1 MSKLSRDDRLNRLRD
16 FIEKKISISTSDLV
30 NEMNVSRMTLN
41 RDLDSLQEEGFIERF
56 HGSVTLSKTLYDL
69 DVSLGKMVVE
79 KRAIAREALNLVADN
94 DTVLM
99 GSGTTTLELAKLF
112 QGSKNNLTLL
122 TNSLSMA
129 FTIHNS
135 ADIRLIVTG
144 GDYHQGTRS
153 LVGPVANRAVESLSG
168 RILFFGANGVD
179 PDGGLTAHFSG
190 QADLINKMKNACKIS
205 VALVDSSKF
214 NRVSPFRICNLNGL
228 DYIITDSNLSKETRD
243 IFTEAGAPLVI
254 ADI

>member
-1 MSKLSRDDRLNRLRD
+1 MIKLSRDERLNRLRD
-16 FIEKKISISTSDLV
+16 FIKKKISISTSDLV

-41 RDLDSLQEEGFIERF
+41 RDLESLQDEGFIERF
-56 HGSVTLSKTLYDL
+56 HGSVTLSRTLYDL
-69 DVSLGKMVVE
+69 DVSLEKMVEE
-79 KRAIAREALNLVADN
+79 KKAIAREAFKLIHDN
-94 DTVLM
+94 DSILM
-99 GSGTTTLELAKLF
+99 GSGTTTLQLGRLF
-112 QGSKNNLTLL
+112 YDSKYNLTIL

-153 LVGPVANRAVESLSG
+153 LAGPVANRSVESLSG

-190 QADLINKMKNACKIS
+190 QADLINKMKSACKIS

-214 NRVSPFRICNLNGL
+214 NMVSPFRICNLDDP
-228 DYIITDSNLSKETRD
+228 DYIITDSNLSREIRE
-243 IFTEAGAPLVI
+243 IFMEAGAPLVI